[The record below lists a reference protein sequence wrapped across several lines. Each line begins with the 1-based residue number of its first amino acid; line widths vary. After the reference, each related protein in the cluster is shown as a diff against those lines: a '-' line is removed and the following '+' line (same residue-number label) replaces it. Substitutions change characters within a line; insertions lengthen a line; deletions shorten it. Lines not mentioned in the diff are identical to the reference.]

1 MKICPT
7 RPTLCIFP
15 APYCEPALRG
25 PPGPRAAMGHRLPVL
40 VQHCPCA
47 AGMAASGAGSGPA
60 AVVCLALA
68 FRLAAAILSV
78 FPKLSRVLCRA
89 VAIPVRIIP
98 WLFILRVKSPL

>member
-15 APYCEPALRG
+15 APYCERALRG

-47 AGMAASGAGSGPA
+47 AGMAAAGAGPGPA
-60 AVVCLALA
+60 AVGFLALVCFA
-68 FRLAAAILSV
+68 WLPPSFRFFPQAIEGVVQGGRDS
-78 FPKLSRVLCRA
+78 SA
-89 VAIPVRIIP
+89 YN
-98 WLFILRVKSPL
+98 PLVVYS